1 MPMSV
6 SSTPGGEVHPTPFV
20 GPVEH
25 SVAVLLDVST
35 LTIDEVDQ
43 YGYIKPGVLI
53 QINGDKITGVSQ
65 VAYGTVIE
73 AAKVAPAGS
82 DTAALGAITDDVE
95 VAVGLFVLINR
106 DILEDSLGRALS
118 ADELSAVDAAGSH
131 VAITPT

>member
-1 MPMSV
+1 
-6 SSTPGGEVHPTPFV
+6 
-20 GPVEH
+20 
-25 SVAVLLDVST
+25 VLLDVST

-65 VAYGTVIE
+65 VAYGAVIE